1 MSFHAFLFFS
11 TCCLLLFFCFPFDRA
26 WSSCWSKFSC
36 VRHSC
41 HGIRTTNLKWCDQAS
56 TILQL
61 SVFCCMF
68 EMFDVLDILTC
79 LIYMFVTCLLL
90 PLYGDHKVHVVS
102 SLQVLVPPGLHAVCK
117 RPLDG
122 WTNMAGKPR
131 DCNSP
136 SVRPATRDDFLS
148 SMIPCLH
155 TLSSSLLQL
164 HFRFALLSSRP
175 TSWAATSPPELVIE
189 FHTHGA
195 KSIWLCCCEHY
206 KSWGMKQLL
215 Q

>member
-1 MSFHAFLFFS
+1 MPFFSSPRVGSCCFSVFHLTGLGVPADPNLAACGIHVMHPYYKSQVVWSSFHRPATLCILLHVWNVWRIGHLDLF
-11 TCCLLLFFCFPFDRA
+11 D
-26 WSSCWSKFSC
+26 
-36 VRHSC
+36 
-41 HGIRTTNLKWCDQAS
+41 
-56 TILQL
+56 
-61 SVFCCMF
+61 
-68 EMFDVLDILTC
+68 
-79 LIYMFVTCLLL
+79 MFVTCLLV
-90 PLYGDHKVHVVS
+90 PLYGDHKMHVVS

-117 RPLDG
+117 RPLTG

-131 DCNSP
+131 DYNSP
-136 SVRPATRDDFLS
+136 SVRPATWDDFLS
-148 SMIPCLH
+148 TMIPCLH

-164 HFRFALLSSRP
+164 HFWFALLSSRP

-195 KSIWLCCCEHY
+195 KSILLCCCEHY